1 MKPNLLFLLIIWS
14 LSFPVYAVQFTVA
27 PVKLKLFPE
36 QKSTVLKLI
45 NRDDQAVKVQVYV
58 RTWSQDE
65 TGSDIHQETSELIV
79 YPKILTIEG
88 HQERPLRIG
97 FQGKWPQQTE
107 QAYRIYV
114 EELRVKDSR
123 ESQGISTGITMLLHM
138 SIPAF
143 VMPNQTVSTPQFEI
157 EHIEKRN
164 AVLKVGVR
172 NTGDSHFMVSNIEV
186 NWLDKNG
193 STLSSQSTQ
202 GWYVLPH
209 QRIFF
214 DIPLEKVECLAVQA
228 ARINVSVNEQSQTKQ
243 IQLPSGHCSSKQK

>member
-1 MKPNLLFLLIIWS
+1 MKYNLLFLLIIWS
-14 LSFPVYAVQFTVA
+14 LSFSVHAVQFTVA

-45 NRDDQAVKVQVYV
+45 NRDAQTTKVQVYV
-58 RTWSQDE
+58 RAWSQDE

-88 HQERPLRIG
+88 HQERSLRVG
-97 FQGKWPQQTE
+97 FQGKWPPQTE

-114 EELRVKDSR
+114 EELRIKDSR
-123 ESQGISTGITMLLHM
+123 ESQGVSTGITMLLHM

-143 VMPNQTVSTPQFEI
+143 VMPNQTVFPPQFEI
-157 EHIEKRN
+157 EHIEKRD

-172 NTGDSHFMVSNIEV
+172 NTGDYHFKVSNLEV

-193 STLSSQSTQ
+193 SKLSSQSTQ

-209 QRIFF
+209 QRVFF
-214 DIPLEKVECLAVQA
+214 DIPLEKAACLATQA
-228 ARINVSVNEQSQTKQ
+228 AQINVSVNEQLQTKQ
-243 IQLPSGHCSSKQK
+243 VQLPSGHCSSKQK